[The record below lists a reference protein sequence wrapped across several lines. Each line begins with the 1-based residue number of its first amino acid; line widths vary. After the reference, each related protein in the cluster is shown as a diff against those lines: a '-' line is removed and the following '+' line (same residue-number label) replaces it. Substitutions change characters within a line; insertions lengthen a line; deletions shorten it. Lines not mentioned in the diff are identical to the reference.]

1 MPTAYSYARISTPDQ
16 KKGHGLTRQTTS
28 NTKTL
33 AISHGFEFDEN
44 LIIDDGRSGYHGN
57 HVKGKGA
64 LGIFLSL
71 IPHQVKPG
79 DRLYVEHL
87 DRLSRQK
94 PTLAQAQFLM
104 IINHGVEI
112 YTTMDSQL
120 YTQETVNANAGLL
133 FLSLGMMLSNHAELA
148 KKAGR
153 IRDQWKDVR
162 RGTPSGLTPSW
173 ITPDGQSDPDKLIIV
188 RRLCCDLLLKMGFDK
203 AAHVLNSEGVP
214 TLSSH
219 PRSRLNAVWDGALVG
234 AIAKS
239 QRILGHQPIGKYVEG
254 KRQKTGQFVRDAYP
268 AAITEDEWHELQAA
282 IAARKNGTAV
292 LDGRKTG
299 QMTNLF
305 GDLARC
311 SECGN
316 RMTVYRRGR
325 INHFYFAC
333 SVGSKLKESVC
344 THRNYHR
351 LDKIEARILE
361 FFASRALHGWTP
373 VPPTDPSEALV
384 AQITAL
390 RKEATKLEAAY
401 RRAMLREGD
410 LALKTQIELESEHAA
425 TIKDIERLER
435 ELAGIKS
442 AKPEEEIFLTVTGLA
457 SRLGG
462 LKGPDLIAARA
473 QIASALP
480 ALLPGGIRFKPDGTF
495 IAYPRGLS
503 ITFGNQAKGND
514 DALIPYFIEMINAL
528 ADAHD

>member
-112 YTTMDSQL
+112 YTTMDKQL

-133 FLSLGMMLSNHAELA
+133 FLSLGMMLSNHAESV
-148 KKAGR
+148 KKADR
-153 IRDQWKDVR
+153 TRDNWTR
-162 RGTPSGLTPSW
+162 ARGTTSALAPSW
-173 ITPDGQSDPDKLIIV
+173 IIRTPDGAKLDPDKLTIV

-214 TLSSH
+214 TLGSH
-219 PRSRLNAVWDGALVG
+219 PRSRSHSIWDGALVG

-268 AAITEDEWHELQAA
+268 AAISEDEWHQLQAA
-282 IAARKNGTAV
+282 IDARKNGTAV

-311 SECGN
+311 DVCGN

-325 INHFYFAC
+325 INYFYFAC
-333 SVGSKLKESVC
+333 SVGSKRKESVC
-344 THRNYHR
+344 THGNYHR
-351 LDKIEARILE
+351 LDHIEQRIL
-361 FFASRALHGWTP
+361 R
-373 VPPTDPSEALV
+373 V
-384 AQITAL
+384 
-390 RKEATKLEAAY
+390 
-401 RRAMLREGD
+401 LREPRP
-410 LALKTQIELESEHAA
+410 T
-425 TIKDIERLER
+425 RLDT
-435 ELAGIKS
+435 S
-442 AKPEEEIFLTVTGLA
+442 T
-457 SRLGG
+457 
-462 LKGPDLIAARA
+462 
-473 QIASALP
+473 
-480 ALLPGGIRFKPDGTF
+480 
-495 IAYPRGLS
+495 
-503 ITFGNQAKGND
+503 
-514 DALIPYFIEMINAL
+514 
-528 ADAHD
+528 AD